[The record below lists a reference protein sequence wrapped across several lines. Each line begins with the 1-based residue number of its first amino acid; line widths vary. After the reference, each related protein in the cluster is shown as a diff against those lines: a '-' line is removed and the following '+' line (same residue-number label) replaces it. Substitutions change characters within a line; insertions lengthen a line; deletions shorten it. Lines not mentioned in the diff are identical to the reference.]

1 MVLKQTKAQK
11 KRLIEAKKSGT
22 FKKAKFSKIVEG
34 VAKSDIEPR
43 FAGQTKREA
52 GEAIAGSI
60 KSKQIKKFGA
70 EKIKRGGRTITEVA
84 S

>member
-1 MVLKQTKAQK
+1 LPQTKAQK
-11 KRLIEAKKSGT
+11 KRLIEAKKSGK

-34 VAKSDIEPR
+34 VVKSDIEPR

-60 KSKQIKKFGA
+60 KAKQLKRFGSR
-70 EKIKRGGRTITEVA
+70 KVQRGGRTITEVA
-84 S
+84 G

>member
-1 MVLKQTKAQK
+1 MPQTKAQK
-11 KRLIEAKKSGT
+11 KRLIEAKKSGE
-22 FKKAKFSKIVEG
+22 FKKAKFSKIVEA

-60 KSKQIKKFGA
+60 KAKQIKRFGST
-70 EKIKRGGRTITEVA
+70 KVKVGGKTRIEVA
-84 S
+84 N

>member
-1 MVLKQTKAQK
+1 MPQTKAQK
-11 KRLIEAKKSGT
+11 KRLIEAKRSGK
-22 FKKAKFSKIVEG
+22 FKETKFSKIVEG
-34 VAKSDIEPR
+34 VVKSDITPR

-60 KSKQIKKFGA
+60 KARQLKRFGS
-70 EKIKRGGRTITEVA
+70 EKIKRGGRTITEVP

>member
-1 MVLKQTKAQK
+1 MPQTKVQK
-11 KRLIEAKKSGT
+11 KRLLEAKRTGK
-22 FKKAKFSKIVEG
+22 FKKAKFSKIVEA

-60 KSKQIKKFGA
+60 KAKQIKKFGS

-84 S
+84 N

>member
-1 MVLKQTKAQK
+1 MAQSKAQK
-11 KRLIEAKKSGT
+11 KRLIEAKRTGT
-22 FKKAKFSKIVEG
+22 FKKAKFSKIVEA

-60 KSKQIKKFGA
+60 KAKQIKKFGSKKV
-70 EKIKRGGRTITEVA
+70 KIGGKTRIEVA
-84 S
+84 V

>member
-1 MVLKQTKAQK
+1 MAQSKAQK
-11 KRLIEAKKSGT
+11 KRLIEAKRTGT
-22 FKKAKFSKIVEG
+22 FKKAKFSKIVEA

-60 KSKQIKKFGA
+60 KAKQIKKFGSKKV
-70 EKIKRGGRTITEVA
+70 KIAGKTRIEVA
-84 S
+84 N